1 MVKVTSKGIIILLS
15 CKFDGQATWFDQFLI
30 MKVMFCCPGAEL
42 LDTFGIMYFSLIKH
56 TDTGKTLKTRAL
68 ITMQVSQLPTRD
80 AGSPTSQKFDSF
92 IIHLPKKPFP
102 Y

>member
-30 MKVMFCCPGAEL
+30 MKVLFCYPGAEL

-56 TDTGKTLKTRAL
+56 TDTGKTLKTLAL
-68 ITMQVSQLPTRD
+68 ITMQESQLLMEMQGVLLLR
-80 AGSPTSQKFDSF
+80 SL
-92 IIHLPKKPFP
+92 ILL
-102 Y
+102 